1 MTYKLNPE
9 IRKIISPV
17 VLVFPDGNKQEYDN
31 GEKITEDSFNRK
43 FMVTE
48 IRAVNEKIEVKLTE
62 QEAPNMTWSGEEAV
76 SFF

>member
-31 GEKITEDSFNRK
+31 GEKVTEDSFERK
-43 FMVTE
+43 FIVTE

-62 QEAPNMTWSGEEAV
+62 QEAPNMNWSGEEAV